1 MIERAIRLLPGML
14 LCVAV
19 TVVAMLLEHVEV
31 GFAGQPYL
39 EALVIAIVLG
49 VTIRTAWTPGPAW
62 NAGIRS

>member
-14 LCVAV
+14 FCVAV
-19 TVVAMLLEHVEV
+19 TIVAMLLERVEV

-49 VTIRTAWTPGPAW
+49 AIIRTAWTPGPT
-62 NAGIRS
+62 